1 MSWQTDRLLQYHKE
15 RDAAMLSFDLEKI
28 KAWQK
33 KWTELGVLRPIMLSF
48 SDEGIMGGA
57 MKAVL
62 QIQAASAEDKARA
75 RQWLKEHG
83 MSEEI
88 PPC

>member
-1 MSWQTDRLLQYHKE
+1 MSWKTDRLLQYREE

-33 KWTELGVLRPIMLSF
+33 KWVQLGMIPPKTLSF

>member
-1 MSWQTDRLLQYHKE
+1 MSWKTDRLIQYMKE
-15 RDAAMLSFDLEKI
+15 RDEAILSFDLEKI
-28 KAWQK
+28 KAWQE
-33 KWTELGVLRPIMLSF
+33 KWTELGVLDPKMLTF
-48 SDEGIMGGA
+48 ADEGIMGGA

-62 QIQAASAEDKARA
+62 QIQAR
-75 RQWLKEHG
+75 RWLEEHG